1 MTTHLCRQQLA
12 KRLNVSQRSVERWWT
27 EGGGPK
33 GLRLGN
39 RRIVYPLAEVEAWEA
54 ERLFPSLAAELA
66 AKS

>member
-1 MTTHLCRQQLA
+1 MTTHLCRRQLA
-12 KRLNVSQRSVERWWT
+12 ERLNVSKRSVERWWT